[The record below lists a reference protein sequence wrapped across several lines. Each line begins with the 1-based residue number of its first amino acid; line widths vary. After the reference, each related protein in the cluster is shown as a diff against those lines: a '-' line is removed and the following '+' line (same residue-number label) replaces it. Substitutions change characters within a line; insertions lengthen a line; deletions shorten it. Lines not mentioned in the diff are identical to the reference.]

1 MKVMATQN
9 NQANLILFF
18 SNYCAYSKEVLTV
31 ITRKNIRNAFV
42 LICIDSVQNI
52 PPFVDRVPLIVD
64 KHSKQM
70 FADEDIAKIL
80 EIVASQMYPPVSIE
94 AMPSSFMGGPT
105 NFETDYENPLG
116 GAEDNFNMLDMDNFR
131 IQCTNEGEEVKVK
144 KADSSLLEQYIA
156 QRDADIKIVAD
167 RPMIR

>member
-18 SNYCAYSKEVLTV
+18 SNYCSYSKDVLTI
-31 ITRKNIRNAFV
+31 ITRKNIRNAFI
-42 LICIDSVQNI
+42 LICIDTVQNL

-64 KHSKQM
+64 KHSKQI
-70 FADEDIAKIL
+70 FADEDISKIL
-80 EIVASQMYPPVSIE
+80 EIVATQMYPPVSIE
-94 AMPSSFMGGPT
+94 AMPSSFIGQT
-105 NFETDYENPLG
+105 SFETDYENPLG

-131 IQCTNEGEEVKVK
+131 IQCTNESDEVKVK